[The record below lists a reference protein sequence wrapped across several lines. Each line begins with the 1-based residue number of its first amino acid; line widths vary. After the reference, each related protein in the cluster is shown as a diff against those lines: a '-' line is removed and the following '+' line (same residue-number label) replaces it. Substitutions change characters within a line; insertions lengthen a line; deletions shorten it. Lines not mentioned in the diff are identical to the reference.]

1 MSVLMS
7 LVLVISATQ
16 TQTDWVSGPGTL
28 GPVSS
33 WGSAFYQS
41 TDVNYNITGQI
52 SLVATTTPTAW
63 QKHIIQTNGYID
75 GHGGLFPVD
84 FDGDGD
90 MDVAGAIYG
99 VGVRVY
105 RNNLVELGT
114 ATFSEQITLTSL
126 AVRQYCLIW
135 CGDFDLDGDAD
146 IVMPSASAD
155 GWYENT
161 GSFTFTYHQ
170 IGTHLS
176 YIYGGSCDVGDVDRD
191 GDMDVVTFGYA
202 SSGSPPLQLWRNG
215 GSMSFTLQVI
225 AASGKVWRVK
235 LGDLNNDQYLDLLNA
250 DDVRINAAGSFP
262 ATASWTTG
270 RTSGNVDGIWIR
282 DFDNDGYKDLLISDQ
297 WGQRR
302 ILWFENDGTGAG
314 YTQHVVCP
322 DPTGQY
328 YGDGCVAEDIDLDG
342 KADVVGGY
350 SRVGFF
356 KQIDGDNF
364 QQNIIGYINDCH
376 WVYAANLDYK
386 PGGSDFDLDILVT
399 YADNFVWYENT
410 SEVIFAPSGS
420 LESSIFE
427 AAEPVVWE
435 QLLWNGSRPDNNTL
449 DLYVRSGADAS
460 EIQTNPWQGPFP
472 VPLSTSSGSFDITS
486 ATSAGDRFFQ
496 YKVEMV
502 SDTDHSPVVYELAVQ
517 YNDHDVG
524 ATAIVQPT
532 GTIDYNTTVT
542 PECKVY
548 NYGGVN
554 ETYTVRM
561 KIGDFYN
568 QTATVTDHTPL
579 TEVTVTFP
587 DWVATQVGVHAVS
600 CSTELASDLDLTN
613 DKVTGE
619 VTVRGGT
626 LEPWTGNMWTP
637 GYWKNHR
644 AQTEALLPISLA
656 GGVTVTTFAQAYA
669 ILSNP
674 NARNA
679 WDSYLCH
686 LLAFSLNYKYYDG
699 DIAGLVYDDTSVTG
713 ESQEGAT
720 LAAILALAQS
730 YTSGTPRQ
738 DLLTLKDVLDACDNN
753 ATTGVLWTYG
763 DGQQGRRLAQSDDKL
778 TISAGTFSGRVEIRL
793 PSGLTRPARLSIYDV
808 NGTRVHTLTGT
819 HVLSW
824 DGTDHTGRRLSSG
837 SYFLRLTTPDQALTR
852 KLVIR

>member
-7 LVLVISATQ
+7 LMLVISATQ

-52 SLVATTTPTAW
+52 SLVATTTPTTW
-63 QKHIIQTNGYID
+63 VKHIIQTNGSIE
-75 GHGGLFPVD
+75 GHGGLFPMD

-90 MDVAGAIYG
+90 MDVAGAIMN

-105 RNNLVELGT
+105 RNNLVETGT
-114 ATFSEQITLTSL
+114 VNYSEQITLT
-126 AVRQYCLIW
+126 AIPIPQYCLTW
-135 CGDFDLDGDAD
+135 CEDLDLDGDAD
-146 IVMPSASAD
+146 IIVPSRSAI

-161 GSFTFTYHQ
+161 GSFTFVYHE
-170 IGTHLS
+170 IGTHTYYS
-176 YIYGGSCDVGDVDRD
+176 YGGSCCAGDVDRD
-191 GDMDVVTFGYA
+191 GDKDVVGY
-202 SSGSPPLQLWRNG
+202 SLQGPVRLWRNDG
-215 GSMSFTLQVI
+215 TMGFTPEVI
-225 AASGKVWRVK
+225 VATGKQYRVL
-235 LGDLNNDQYLDLLNA
+235 LGDLNNDGWLDLLNA
-250 DDVRINAAGSFP
+250 DDVRINASGYFP
-262 ATASWTTG
+262 ATPSWTWG
-270 RTSGNVDGIWIR
+270 KSNGNVDGIWIR
-282 DFDNDGYKDLLISDQ
+282 DFDNDGDKDLLLCDQ
-297 WGQRR
+297 WGTRT
-302 ILWFENDGTGAG
+302 IYWFENDGTGIA
-314 YTQHVVCP
+314 YTSHLICSSP
-322 DPTGQY
+322 NGQLF
-328 YGDGCVAEDIDLDG
+328 GDGAMAEDIDLDG
-342 KADVVGGY
+342 KTDVVGTY

-356 KQIDGDNF
+356 KQIDANTF
-364 QQNIIGYINDCH
+364 QLTNIDGITNSH
-376 WVYAANLDYK
+376 WVYAANADGK
-386 PGGSDFDLDILVT
+386 PGGSDFDLDIFAT
-399 YADNFVWYENT
+399 SNGYFVWYENT
-410 SEVIFAPSGS
+410 AEVLFAPSGS
-420 LESSIFE
+420 LVSSIFE
-427 AAEPVVWE
+427 TTDPVVWE
-435 QLLWNGSRPDNNTL
+435 QLLWNGNRPDNNTL

-460 EIQTNPWQGPFP
+460 VIQTNPWQGPFSVP
-472 VPLSTSSGSFDITS
+472 VSTPSGDFDITG
-486 ATSAGDRFFQ
+486 ATNAGDRFFQ

-524 ATAIVQPT
+524 ATTIVLPT

-587 DWVATQVGVHAVS
+587 DWIATQVGTHVVS
-600 CSTELASDLDLTN
+600 CSTELGTDLELTN

-656 GGVTVTTFAQAYA
+656 GGVTVTTFAEAYA

-674 NARNA
+674 SARNA
-679 WDSYLCH
+679 WNSFLCH

-699 DIAGLVYDDTSVTG
+699 DIAGLVYDDTSVT
-713 ESQEGAT
+713 EEPQEGAT

-730 YTSGTPRQ
+730 YTPDTPRQ

-778 TISAGTFSGRVEIRL
+778 TISAGTFSGHVEIRL
-793 PSGLTRPARLSIYDV
+793 PSGLSRPARVNIYNV
-808 NGTRVHTLTGT
+808 NGTVVRTLTGT

-837 SYFLRLTTPDQALTR
+837 SYFLRLTTSDQVLTR

>member
-1 MSVLMS
+1 MS
-7 LVLVISATQ
+7 LMLVISATQ

-41 TDVNYNITGQI
+41 ESINYNITGQI
-52 SLVATTTPTAW
+52 SLVATTTPTGW
-63 QKHIIQTNGYID
+63 QKHLIQYNGNID
-75 GHGGLFPVD
+75 GHGALFPVD

-90 MDVAGAIYG
+90 MDLAGAIYN

-105 RNNLVELGT
+105 SNQMVETGT
-114 ATFSEQITLTSL
+114 ATFTEQVTLTSL
-126 AVRQYCLIW
+126 AVPQCCIIW
-135 CGDFDLDGDAD
+135 CGDLDLDGDAD
-146 IVMPSASAD
+146 IVLPSISAD

-161 GSFTFTYHQ
+161 GSYTFTYHQ
-170 IGTHLS
+170 IGTHS
-176 YIYGGSCDVGDVDRD
+176 TYGYGGSCDVGDIDRD
-191 GDMDVVTFGYA
+191 GDMDVVACGYDY
-202 SSGSPPLQLWRNG
+202 SGYNPLRLWRNG
-215 GSMSFTLQVI
+215 GSVTFTYAQI
-225 AASGKVWRVK
+225 SSSGKFWRVK

-250 DDVRINAAGSFP
+250 DDVRINSSGSFP
-262 ATASWTTG
+262 ATPSWTSG
-270 RTSGNVDGIWIR
+270 RPSGNVDGIWIR
-282 DFDNDGYKDLLISDQ
+282 DFDNDGDKDLLLSDQ

-302 ILWFENDGTGAG
+302 ILWFENDGTGTS

-356 KQIDGDNF
+356 KQITGDNF
-364 QQNIIGYINDCH
+364 QQNIIDYISDCH
-376 WVYAANLDYK
+376 WVFAANMDYK
-386 PGGSDFDLDILVT
+386 PGGNDFDLDILAT

-410 SEVIFAPSGS
+410 ASVVFATYGV

-427 AAEPVVWE
+427 VTDPMAWE
-435 QLLWNGSRPDNNTL
+435 ALLWNGNRTSSTTL
-449 DLYVRSGADAS
+449 SLYVRTGADAT
-460 EIQTNPWQGPFP
+460 EIQANSWQGPFEVP
-472 VPLSTSSGSFDITS
+472 VNTASGEFDISSVT
-486 ATSAGDRFFQ
+486 TAGDRFFQ
-496 YKVEMV
+496 YKVVMGGDGSE
-502 SDTDHSPVVYELAVQ
+502 SPVVYELAVR

-524 ATAIVQPT
+524 ATTIVLPT
-532 GTIDYNTTVT
+532 GTIVYNTTIT

-548 NYGGVN
+548 NYGSVN
-554 ETYTVRM
+554 ESYTVRM

-568 QTATVTDHTPL
+568 RTATVTDHSPL
-579 TEVTVTFP
+579 TEITVTFP
-587 DWVATQVGVHAVS
+587 DWVATQVGTHVVS
-600 CSTELASDLDLTN
+600 CSTELGTDLDLTN

-619 VTVRGGT
+619 VTVQGGT

-644 AQTEALLPISLA
+644 AQTEALLPVSLA
-656 GGVTVTTFAQAYA
+656 GGVTVTTFAEAYA

-674 NARNA
+674 SARNA

-686 LLAFSLNYKYYDG
+686 LLAFSLNYKNYDG

-713 ESQEGAT
+713 EPQEGAT

-793 PSGLTRPARLSIYDV
+793 PSGLTRPARVSIYNV
-808 NGTRVHTLTGT
+808 NGTVVRTLTGT

-837 SYFLRLTTPDQALTR
+837 SYFLRLATSDQVLTR